1 MEKDKKI
8 DEFEELLEGDDN
20 LTDKERMFCLNYLRH
35 FNAAK
40 SYRESFGETKFDKQ
54 AAHLLLKKEK
64 ISNYIQKLKKELF
77 TDTLLDSKDI
87 LEQYIKI
94 AFADITDYVNFG
106 AEEVVDENGKTYTRN
121 YLRFKDSNTVDSSM
135 IEYIA
140 GGKAPTIKLSD
151 KTKALEML
159 SKYTNLIDGDTDK
172 EFKLVIKRAG
182 END

>member
-20 LTDKERMFCLNYLRH
+20 LTDKERMFCMDYLRH
-35 FNAAK
+35 FNGARA
-40 SYRESFGETKFDKQ
+40 YRNSFEETKFDKQ

-64 ISNYIQKLKKELF
+64 INNYIKKLKKELF
-77 TDTLLDSKDI
+77 TETLMDSKDV

-94 AFADITDYVNFG
+94 AFADITDYVDFG
-106 AEEVVDENGKTYTRN
+106 TKEKIDENGNTYNAN
-121 YLRFKDSNTVDSSM
+121 YLNFKDSSTVDGSV

-140 GGKAPTIKLSD
+140 GGKAPTLKLSD
-151 KTKALEML
+151 RTKALEIL
-159 SKYTNLIDGDTDK
+159 SKFTNLIDGDTDK
-172 EFKLVIKRAG
+172 EFKIVLKRAG